1 MNLGAAGIFII
12 GAEVA
17 KIGKLK
23 SKKNAKKIRFYF
35 QEFEKLAFWAP
46 LNVDAPFV
54 CFEPWNGISKK
65 YVDPIEKKGLL
76 EVEPN
81 QEYECSFTIEVI

>member
-1 MNLGAAGIFII
+1 M
-12 GAEVA
+12 
-17 KIGKLK
+17 
-23 SKKNAKKIRFYF
+23 
-35 QEFEKLAFWAP
+35 
-46 LNVDAPFV
+46 
-54 CFEPWNGISKK
+54 CFEPWNGISKN